1 MEGGIGGRMGE
12 EWRHRKH
19 SKKRKVA
26 LARLWSPQLHL
37 DCCCFRAHE
46 MSDFQVFPL
55 KVLDVCADVM
65 IKVLLSPCQGRKAVS
80 GIGTYSSG

>member
-1 MEGGIGGRMGE
+1 MEAE
-12 EWRHRKH
+12 EH